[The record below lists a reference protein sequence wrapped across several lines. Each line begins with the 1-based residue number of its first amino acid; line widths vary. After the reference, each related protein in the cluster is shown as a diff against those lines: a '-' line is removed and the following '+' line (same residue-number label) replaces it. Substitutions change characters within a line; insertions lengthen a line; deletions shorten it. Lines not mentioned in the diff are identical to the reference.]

1 MGEPSKPTR
10 AWLVGA
16 VVTIAAIFIFGLVG
30 SELDARAKEDADGW
44 SLDLWGFLFVYGGIL
59 GGIVGSLWGMVAGL
73 LGRQTRWVRRTTLL
87 GLGLAPL
94 AAIALWGAAG
104 PSLLFPASLIVVA
117 GLALEAWT
125 RSPRNP
131 DSLVSGAT

>member
-30 SELDARAKEDADGW
+30 SELDARAKEDADGG

-94 AAIALWGAAG
+94 AARLSDTSSALQPRVQIDELIQAAPAVHCRHGSREHAG
-104 PSLLFPASLIVVA
+104 PI
-117 GLALEAWT
+117 
-125 RSPRNP
+125 R
-131 DSLVSGAT
+131 